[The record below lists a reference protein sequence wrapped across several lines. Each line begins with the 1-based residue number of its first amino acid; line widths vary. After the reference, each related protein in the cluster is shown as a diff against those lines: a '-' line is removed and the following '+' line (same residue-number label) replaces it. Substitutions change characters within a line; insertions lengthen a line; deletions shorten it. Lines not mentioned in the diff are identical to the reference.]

1 MTDQHDAR
9 DALSTEVLADLMTLH
24 GRATPGT
31 WAQGTSSHHT
41 VSKREGKE
49 DYHVANFHHA
59 DDASFI
65 DNAHNYMPLL
75 IEEIHRL
82 RAATQPTKPEQ
93 QAGGVPAG
101 WMDKFEE
108 MLEDYAGARAE
119 VAIFNATQ
127 RSGMTVRLP
136 KPRLKSLIDHVESL
150 AAPSRSAVQPL
161 SNAQFVK
168 CIETAGFKTWDSRMW
183 SLKREIEASHGIV
196 TEETSK

>member
-101 WMDKFEE
+101 
-108 MLEDYAGARAE
+108 
-119 VAIFNATQ
+119 
-127 RSGMTVRLP
+127 
-136 KPRLKSLIDHVESL
+136 LKSRPMHELSPDEQERAVHAFEASHIDSFEYGDVLHRVWIEGFDFACRA
-150 AAPSRSAVQPL
+150 AAPSQSAVQPL

>member
-65 DNAHNYMPLL
+65 DNAHKYMPLL

-101 WMDKFEE
+101 F
-108 MLEDYAGARAE
+108 
-119 VAIFNATQ
+119 V
-127 RSGMTVRLP
+127 VLP
-136 KPRLKSLIDHVESL
+136 KNPTPQI
-150 AAPSRSAVQPL
+150 
-161 SNAQFVK
+161 
-168 CIETAGFKTWDSRMW
+168 
-183 SLKREIEASHGIV
+183 IEALRTGSFKDWPSDELCRVRYAALVAAAI
-196 TEETSK
+196 TALRTRLEKTP